1 MNMNLG
7 IVTVKRNVYICCCSD
22 VEW

>member
-1 MNMNLG
+1 MNLG